1 LKSSLLYA
9 NFFTLKKLL
18 KDTAMK
24 LEEHVKRTEE
34 LFSVPGKDIHQWL
47 DGFFDTNSFERLLAG
62 QSPANYDPYSHR
74 KFRHC
79 VEGLEE
85 AYEKFEGK
93 YSREEI
99 KNVFETHVKD
109 DYMGYL
115 PKREDFE
122 NGTFTEKYH
131 DAAET
136 EDKKILSFEEL
147 SDYFQ
152 GKSYNYQKEKSEK
165 FFDSFGSRIVLP
177 TILAMILFISYI
189 FFYVVPLFEDNM
201 LNQKKLIVKE
211 LTAIAASV
219 ITHYQA
225 LEEKGLLT
233 PEEAKQRT
241 IDEIK
246 TMRYDSQNK
255 NYFFIID
262 MTPKMILH
270 PYRPEL
276 TGKDLSNYTDEENKS
291 GKKLFVESVRIV
303 KSNGEGY
310 LRYHWQWK
318 DDPEKTAEKLSY
330 VKGIPE
336 RGWIV
341 GTGIYINDIAEEKEA
356 LQLHIFQIVGITVD
370 GLFMLLAYFLLQSR
384 RIENDR
390 KKAEAGLK
398 EVKNRYRALVESS
411 NEGYLLTMDG
421 RIVYSNFKLQQ
432 ILGFTNTEL
441 HQADIW
447 NIIFPDV
454 ENNSRLNEHLG
465 NVFKNDSDHG
475 EFEAVAADSVG
486 NHIDVIVTTSR
497 IFLSEKHGHVI
508 SLRPIVRK
516 SVIGVGTTTNIPT
529 DYKPIHSS
537 LIKEIKESNR
547 IGHVVQNMNKLPAII
562 REMIDT
568 GAKPKAL
575 CMVIGTTYDEVIV
588 RCIELSIDE
597 IGPPPVAFAFLSLG
611 SNARH
616 EMTMFS
622 DQDNAIIFKDTTQ
635 TAPDKLRAYFLKL
648 GDKVCSKLNA
658 SGYHFCP
665 AGIMALH
672 PKWCLSE
679 KEWHKKLENI
689 MNAPTPDGFLE
700 FNVFFDLKRTYGNID
715 IANSIHSQIQLLMQ
729 QYPRFINH
737 YAKNALIYKPP
748 LNVLG
753 GLKTER
759 QDGARTLNLKGAL
772 RPIEIFS
779 RIYALKHG
787 IDDANTIKRLKKI
800 REKEEI
806 DEGFHKE
813 AIYMFNYIWQLR
825 FFNQIFTHAGLR
837 KVNDDLEIKEL
848 NDLEVE
854 HLKQVVYRLS
864 MLRRK
869 ISLDFI
875 ESVAVEIKP

>member
-1 LKSSLLYA
+1 
-9 NFFTLKKLL
+9 
-18 KDTAMK
+18 MK
-24 LEEHVKRTEE
+24 LEDHVKRTEE
-34 LFSVPGKDIHQWL
+34 LFGIPGQDIHQWL
-47 DGFFDTNSFERLLAG
+47 DGFFDTSSFERLLAG
-62 QSPANYDPYSHR
+62 QSPANYNPYAHR

-109 DYMGYL
+109 DYRGYL

-136 EDKKILSFEEL
+136 EDKKILSFQEL
-147 SDYFQ
+147 TDYFQ
-152 GKSYNYQKEKSEK
+152 GKSYDYQKEKSEK
-165 FFDSFGSRIVLP
+165 FFDSFGTRIVLP
-177 TILAMILFISYI
+177 TILAIILFISYI

-201 LNQKKLIVKE
+201 LSQKKLMVKE
-211 LTAIAASV
+211 LTATAASV
-219 ITHYQA
+219 ITHYQE
-225 LEEKGLLT
+225 LEEKGELT

-241 IDEIK
+241 IDAIK

-276 TGKDLSNYTDEENKS
+276 TGKDLSDYTDEENKS

-303 KSNGEGY
+303 KSDGEGY

-318 DDPEKTAEKLSY
+318 DDPNKSAEKLSY
-330 VKGIPE
+330 VKGIPQ

-341 GTGIYINDIAEEKEA
+341 GTGIYINDISEEKES
-356 LQLHIFQIVGITVD
+356 LQLHIFQIVGVTVD
-370 GLFMLLAYFLLQSR
+370 GLFMLLAYFLLQSK

-390 KKAEAGLK
+390 KRAEAGLK
-398 EVKNRYRALVESS
+398 EVKDRYRALVETS
-411 NEGYLLTMDG
+411 NEGYLLTIDG

-432 ILGFTNTEL
+432 MLGYTAPEL
-441 HQADIW
+441 HQTDIW
-447 NIIFPDV
+447 NIIFPDMK
-454 ENNSRLNEHLG
+454 NNSKLREHLIN
-465 NVFKNDSDHG
+465 NVFKNGSDSG

-486 NHIDVIVTTSR
+486 NHLDVIITTSR

-516 SVIGVGTTTNIPT
+516 SDIGIGTATNLPI
-529 DYKPIHSS
+529 DYKPIHES
-537 LIKEIKESNR
+537 LIKKIRESNR

-562 REMIDT
+562 REMIDS
-568 GAKPKAL
+568 GARARAL
-575 CMVIGTTYDEVIV
+575 RTVIGTTYDEVIV

-597 IGPPPVAFAFLSLG
+597 IGQPPVAFAFLSLG

-622 DQDNAIIFKDTTQ
+622 DQDNAIIFADTTQ
-635 TAPDKLRAYFLKL
+635 TPPDKIRAYFLKL
-648 GDKVCSKLNA
+648 GDRVCSKLNA

-679 KEWHKKLENI
+679 KEWHKKLKTI
-689 MNAPTPDGFLE
+689 MSAPTTDGFRD
-700 FNVFFDLKRTYGNID
+700 FNVFFDLKCTYGNKD
-715 IANSIHSQIQLLMQ
+715 LATSIHSQIQLLMK
-729 QYPRFINH
+729 QYPLFISY
-737 YAKNALIYKPP
+737 YAKNALIDKSP
-748 LNVLG
+748 LNVFG
-753 GLKTER
+753 GLKAER
-759 QDGARTLNLKGAL
+759 QDGAKTLNLKEAL

-787 IDDANTIKRLKKI
+787 INTANTIKRLNDI
-800 REKEEI
+800 RGKEEI
-806 DEGFHKE
+806 SEELYKE
-813 AIYMFNYIWQLR
+813 TVYIFNYIWRLR
-825 FFNQIFTHAGLR
+825 FFNQIFKHTGLH
-837 KVNDDLEIKEL
+837 KVDDDLDIEELNNLEAGHLKEL
-848 NDLEVE
+848 IARI
-854 HLKQVVYRLS
+854 Y

-875 ESVAVEIKP
+875 ESLPAQKV

>member
-1 LKSSLLYA
+1 
-9 NFFTLKKLL
+9 
-18 KDTAMK
+18 MK
-24 LEEHVKRTEE
+24 LEDHVKRTEE
-34 LFSVPGKDIHQWL
+34 LFGIPGKDIHQWL
-47 DGFFDTNSFERLLAG
+47 DGFFDTTSFERLLAG
-62 QSPANYDPYSHR
+62 QGPANYDPYSHR

-79 VEGLEE
+79 IEGLEE

-109 DYMGYL
+109 DYRGYL

-131 DAAET
+131 DAAEA

-152 GKSYNYQKEKSEK
+152 GKSYKYQKEKSEK

-177 TILAMILFISYI
+177 TILAIILFISYI

-201 LNQKKLIVKE
+201 LNQKKLMVKE
-211 LTAIAASV
+211 LTATAASV
-219 ITHYQA
+219 ITHYQE
-225 LEEKGLLT
+225 LEEKGVLT
-233 PEEAKQRT
+233 PQEAKQRT

-246 TMRYDSQNK
+246 TMRYGSENK
-255 NYFFIID
+255 NYFFVID
-262 MTPKMILH
+262 MTPRMILH

-303 KSNGEGY
+303 ESNGEGY
-310 LRYHWQWK
+310 LRYHWQLK
-318 DDPEKTAEKLSY
+318 DNPGKTGEKLSY
-330 VKGIPE
+330 VKGIPH
-336 RGWIV
+336 RDWIV
-341 GTGIYINDIAEEKEA
+341 GTGIYIHDIAEEKEA

-370 GLFMLLAYFLLQSR
+370 GLFMLLAYFLLQSK

-390 KKAEAGLK
+390 KRAEAGLK
-398 EVKNRYRALVESS
+398 EVKDRYRALVESS
-411 NEGYLLTMDG
+411 NEGYLLAMDG
-421 RIVYSNFKLQQ
+421 RVVYSNFKLQQ

-441 HQADIW
+441 HKPDIW
-447 NIIFPDV
+447 EIIFPDV
-454 ENNSRLNEHLG
+454 ENNSGLKKHLSS
-465 NVFKNDSDHG
+465 VFKNDADSG

-486 NHIDVIVTTSR
+486 NCIDVIVTTSR

-516 SVIGVGTTTNIPT
+516 NYIGVESTTSIPT

-547 IGHVVQNMNKLPAII
+547 IGHVVQNMNKLPGII

-597 IGPPPVAFAFLSLG
+597 IGQPPVAFAFLSLG

-622 DQDNAIIFKDTTQ
+622 DQDNAIIFEDNTQ
-635 TAPDKLRAYFLKL
+635 TASDIIRAYFLKL
-648 GDKVCSKLNA
+648 GDKICTKLNA
-658 SGYHFCP
+658 SGYHFCS

-672 PKWCLSE
+672 PKWCLSQ
-679 KEWHKKLENI
+679 KEWHKKLNNI
-689 MNAPTPDGFLE
+689 INDPTPDGFLE
-700 FNVFFDLKRTYGNID
+700 FNVFFDLKCTYGNID
-715 IANSIHSQIQLLMQ
+715 LANSIHSQIQSLIKQNPL
-729 QYPRFINH
+729 FISY
-737 YAKNALIYKPP
+737 YAKNALTQKMPV
-748 LNVLG
+748 NVFG
-753 GLKTER
+753 QLKTAR
-759 QDGARTLNLKGAL
+759 QDGARTLNLKEAL

-779 RIYALKHG
+779 RIYALKHA
-787 IDDANTIKRLKKI
+787 IVTPNTINRLNEI
-800 REKEEI
+800 RDKGEI
-806 DEGFHKE
+806 SESFHKE
-813 AIYMFNYIWQLR
+813 TVYIFNHIWRLR
-825 FFNQIFTHAGLR
+825 FFNQIFKHTGLH
-837 KVNDDLEIKEL
+837 KVDDELDIEGL
-848 NDLEVE
+848 NDIEAE
-854 HLKQVVYRLS
+854 HLKEVVSRISTLK
-864 MLRRK
+864 RK

-875 ESVAVEIKP
+875 ESVPSEKI

>member
-1 LKSSLLYA
+1 
-9 NFFTLKKLL
+9 
-18 KDTAMK
+18 MK
-24 LEEHVKRTEE
+24 LEDHVKRTEE
-34 LFSVPGKDIHQWL
+34 LFGVPGKDIHQWL
-47 DGFFDTNSFERLLAG
+47 DGFFDTSSFERLLAG
-62 QSPANYDPYSHR
+62 QGPAGYDPYSHR

-79 VEGLEE
+79 IEGLEE

-99 KNVFETHVKD
+99 RNVFETHVKD
-109 DYMGYL
+109 DYRGYL

-122 NGTFTEKYH
+122 NGTFTEQYH
-131 DAAET
+131 DSAET
-136 EDKKILSFEEL
+136 EDKKILSFQEL
-147 SDYFQ
+147 TDYFQ
-152 GKSYNYQKEKSEK
+152 GKSYTYQKEKSEK

-177 TILAMILFISYI
+177 TILAIILFISYI
-189 FFYVVPLFEDNM
+189 FFYVVPLFENNM
-201 LNQKKLIVKE
+201 LNQKKLMVKE
-211 LTAIAASV
+211 LTATAASV
-219 ITHYQA
+219 ITHFQE
-225 LEEKGLLT
+225 LEEKGELT

-241 IDEIK
+241 IDAIK
-246 TMRYDSQNK
+246 TMRYDSSNK

-262 MTPKMILH
+262 MTPRMILH

-276 TGKDLSNYTDEENKS
+276 TGRDLSDYTDEENKS
-291 GKKLFVESVRIV
+291 GKKLFVEFVHIV
-303 KSNGEGY
+303 KSNSEGY

-318 DDPEKTAEKLSY
+318 DDPNKTAEKLSY
-330 VKGIPE
+330 VKGIPK

-341 GTGIYINDIAEEKEA
+341 GTGVYIHDIAEEKEA
-356 LQLHIFQIVGITVD
+356 LQLHIFQIVGVTVD

-398 EVKNRYRALVESS
+398 EVKDRYRALVESS

-432 ILGFTNTEL
+432 VLGFSDTEL
-441 HQADIW
+441 HKTDIW
-447 NIIFPDV
+447 DIIFPDV
-454 ENNSRLNEHLG
+454 ESNSRLREHLI
-465 NVFKNDSDHG
+465 NVFKNDAGAG

-516 SVIGVGTTTNIPT
+516 SNIGAEAVTSIPT
-529 DYKPIHSS
+529 DYKPIHAS

-547 IGHVVQNMNKLPAII
+547 IGHVVQNMNKLPSII
-562 REMIDT
+562 RNMIDA
-568 GAKPKAL
+568 GARSKSL

-597 IGPPPVAFAFLSLG
+597 IGQPPVAFAFLSLG

-622 DQDNAIIFKDTTQ
+622 DQDNAIIFEDTAQ
-635 TAPDKLRAYFLKL
+635 TASDTIRAYFLKL

-672 PKWCLSE
+672 PKWSLSK
-679 KEWHKKLENI
+679 KEWQKKLKNI
-689 MNAPTPDGFLE
+689 MTTSTADGFLE
-700 FNVFFDLKRTYGNID
+700 FNVFFDLKCTYGD
-715 IANSIHSQIQLLMQ
+715 VDLASSIHSQIQRLRQ
-729 QYPRFINH
+729 QHPLFISY
-737 YAKNALIYKPP
+737 YAKNALTQKTPV
-748 LNVLG
+748 NVFG
-753 GLKTER
+753 RLKTEW
-759 QDGARTLNLKGAL
+759 QDGAKTLNLKEAL

-787 IDDANTIKRLKKI
+787 IHAANTIKRLTEI
-800 REKEEI
+800 RAKEEI
-806 DEGFHKE
+806 SEAFYKE
-813 AIYMFNYIWQLR
+813 TVYIFNYLWRLR
-825 FFNQIFTHAGLR
+825 FFNQIFKHSGLD
-837 KVNDDLEIKEL
+837 KVNDDLDLEEL
-848 NDLEVE
+848 NNLEAE
-854 HLKQVVYRLS
+854 HLKEVVSRIS
-864 MLRRK
+864 MLKRK

-875 ESVAVEIKP
+875 ESVPTEKI

>member
-1 LKSSLLYA
+1 
-9 NFFTLKKLL
+9 
-18 KDTAMK
+18 MK

-34 LFSVPGKDIHQWL
+34 LFGIPGHDIHQWL
-47 DGFFDTNSFERLLAG
+47 DGFFDTSSFERLLAG

-109 DYMGYL
+109 DYRGYL
-115 PKREDFE
+115 PKRDDFE
-122 NGTFTEKYH
+122 NGTFTEQYH

-147 SDYFQ
+147 TDYFQ
-152 GKSYNYQKEKSEK
+152 GESYNYQKEKSEK

-177 TILAMILFISYI
+177 TIFAVILFISYI
-189 FFYVVPLFEDNM
+189 FYYVVPFFEDNM
-201 LNQKKLIVKE
+201 LNQKKLMVKE
-211 LTAIAASV
+211 LTATAASV
-219 ITHYQA
+219 IAHYQV
-225 LEEKGLLT
+225 LEEKGVLT

-246 TMRYDSQNK
+246 TMRYGSQNK
-255 NYFFIID
+255 NYFFVID

-276 TGKDLSNYTDEENKS
+276 TGQDLSNYTDEENKS
-291 GKKLFVESVRIV
+291 GKKLFVESVHIV
-303 KSNGEGY
+303 KSHGEGY

-318 DDPEKTAEKLSY
+318 DNPNKTAEKLSY

-341 GTGIYINDIAEEKEA
+341 GTGIYINDIAEEKES

-370 GLFMLLAYFLLQSR
+370 GLFMLLAYFILQSR

-390 KKAEAGLK
+390 KSAEAGLK
-398 EVKNRYRALVESS
+398 EVKDRYRALVESS
-411 NEGYLLTMDG
+411 NEGYLLTVDG
-421 RIVYSNFKLQQ
+421 RIIYSNFKLQQ
-432 ILGFTNTEL
+432 MLGFADTEL
-441 HQADIW
+441 HQTDIW
-447 NIIFPDV
+447 NIIFPDM
-454 ENNSRLNEHLG
+454 ENNSRVREHLS
-465 NVFKNDSDHG
+465 NVFKNDSDSG

-486 NHIDVIVTTSR
+486 NYIDVIVTTSR

-516 SVIGVGTTTNIPT
+516 SYIGVGASTNIPT
-529 DYKPIHSS
+529 DYKPIHDC
-537 LIKEIKESNR
+537 LIKKIRESNR

-562 REMIDT
+562 QEMIDT
-568 GAKPKAL
+568 GTRPKAL
-575 CMVIGTTYDEVIV
+575 RMVIGTTYDEVIV

-597 IGPPPVAFAFLSLG
+597 IGQPPVAFAFLSLG

-622 DQDNAIIFKDTTQ
+622 DQDNAIIFENTTQ
-635 TAPDKLRAYFLKL
+635 TAVDKIRAYFLKL

-689 MNAPTPDGFLE
+689 MNTSTPDGFLE
-700 FNVFFDLKRTYGNID
+700 FNVFFDLKCTYGNID
-715 IANSIHSQIQLLMQ
+715 LANSIHSQIQLLMQ
-729 QYPRFINH
+729 QYPLFISY
-737 YAKNALIYKPP
+737 YAKNALIHKPP
-748 LNVLG
+748 LNVFG
-753 GLKTER
+753 RLKTER
-759 QDGARTLNLKGAL
+759 QDGARTLNLKEAL
-772 RPIEIFS
+772 RPIEFFS
-779 RIYALKHG
+779 RIYALKHR
-787 IDDANTIKRLKKI
+787 INTANTIKRLNDI

-806 DEGFHKE
+806 SEEFYKE
-813 AIYMFNYIWQLR
+813 TIYIFNYIWRLR
-825 FFNQIFTHAGLR
+825 FFNQIFKHTGLH
-837 KVNDDLEIKEL
+837 KVNDDLDIEEL

-854 HLKQVVYRLS
+854 HLKQVISRIS
-864 MLRRK
+864 MFRRK

-875 ESVAVEIKP
+875 ESVPTEKI

>member
-1 LKSSLLYA
+1 
-9 NFFTLKKLL
+9 
-18 KDTAMK
+18 MK
-24 LEEHVKRTEE
+24 LEDHIKHTEE
-34 LFSVPGKDIHQWL
+34 LFGIPGKDIHQWL
-47 DGFFDTNSFERLLAG
+47 DGFFDTTSFERLLAG
-62 QSPANYDPYSHR
+62 QGPANYDPYSHR

-79 VEGLEE
+79 IEGLEE

-109 DYMGYL
+109 DYRGYL
-115 PKREDFE
+115 PKRDDFE

-131 DAAET
+131 DAAES

-152 GKSYNYQKEKSEK
+152 GKSYRYQKEKSEK

-177 TILAMILFISYI
+177 TILAIVLFISYI

-201 LNQKKLIVKE
+201 LNQKKLMVKE
-211 LTAIAASV
+211 LTATAASV
-219 ITHYQA
+219 ITHYQE
-225 LEEKGLLT
+225 LEEKGILT
-233 PEEAKQRT
+233 SQEAKQRT

-246 TMRYDSQNK
+246 TMRYGSQDK

-276 TGKDLSNYTDEENKS
+276 TGQDLSNYTDEENKS
-291 GKKLFVESVRIV
+291 GKKLFVEFVRIV
-303 KSNGEGY
+303 KSNGDGY

-318 DDPEKTAEKLSY
+318 DNPDKTAEKLSY
-330 VKGIPE
+330 VKGIPQ
-336 RGWIV
+336 RDWIV
-341 GTGIYINDIAEEKEA
+341 GTGIYIHDIAEEKEA

-370 GLFMLLAYFLLQSR
+370 GLFMLLAYFLLQSK

-390 KKAEAGLK
+390 KRAEAGLK
-398 EVKNRYRALVESS
+398 EVKDRYRALVESS

-441 HQADIW
+441 HQTDIW
-447 NIIFPDV
+447 DIIFPDV
-454 ENNSRLNEHLG
+454 ENNRRLRKHLSS
-465 NVFKNDSDHG
+465 VFKNDTDSG

-486 NHIDVIVTTSR
+486 NYIDVIVTTSR

-516 SVIGVGTTTNIPT
+516 SYIGVESTTSVPT
-529 DYKPIHSS
+529 DYKPIHAS

-547 IGHVVQNMNKLPAII
+547 IGHVVQNMNKLPGII
-562 REMIDT
+562 REMVET
-568 GAKPKAL
+568 GARPKAL

-622 DQDNAIIFKDTTQ
+622 DQDNAIIFEDTTQ
-635 TAPDKLRAYFLKL
+635 TASDIIRAYFLKL
-648 GDKVCSKLNA
+648 GDKVCTKLNA

-672 PKWCLSE
+672 PKWCLSQ
-679 KEWHKKLENI
+679 KEWHKKLTNI
-689 MNAPTPDGFLE
+689 ITDPTPDGFLE
-700 FNVFFDLKRTYGNID
+700 FNVFFDLKCTYGNID
-715 IANSIHSQIQLLMQ
+715 LANSIHSQIQVLMKQ
-729 QYPRFINH
+729 NPLFISY
-737 YAKNALIYKPP
+737 YAKNTLIQKMPV
-748 LNVLG
+748 NVFG
-753 GLKTER
+753 QLKTER
-759 QDGARTLNLKGAL
+759 QDGEKTLNLKEAL

-779 RIYALKHG
+779 RIYALKHA
-787 IDDANTIKRLKKI
+787 IVTPNTINRLNDI
-800 REKEEI
+800 RDKAEI
-806 DEGFHKE
+806 SEAFHKE
-813 AIYMFNYIWQLR
+813 TVYIFNHIWRLR
-825 FFNQIFTHAGLR
+825 FFNQIFKHTDLH
-837 KVNDDLEIKEL
+837 KVDDEL
-848 NDLEVE
+848 NIEELNNIEAE
-854 HLKQVVYRLS
+854 HLKEVVSRISKLK
-864 MLRRK
+864 RK
-869 ISLDFI
+869 ISRDFI
-875 ESVAVEIKP
+875 ESVPTEKI

>member
-1 LKSSLLYA
+1 
-9 NFFTLKKLL
+9 
-18 KDTAMK
+18 MK

-34 LFSVPGKDIHQWL
+34 LFGVPGKDIHQWL
-47 DGFFDTNSFERLLAG
+47 DGFFDTSSFERLLAG
-62 QSPANYDPYSHR
+62 QGPAGYDPYSHR

-109 DYMGYL
+109 DYRGYL

-122 NGTFTEKYH
+122 NGTFTEQYH
-131 DAAET
+131 DSAET
-136 EDKKILSFEEL
+136 EDKKILSFQEL
-147 SDYFQ
+147 TDYFQ
-152 GKSYNYQKEKSEK
+152 GKSYTYQKEKSEK

-177 TILAMILFISYI
+177 TILAIILFISYI
-189 FFYVVPLFEDNM
+189 FFYVVPLFENNM
-201 LNQKKLIVKE
+201 LNQKKLMVKE
-211 LTAIAASV
+211 LTATAASV
-219 ITHYQA
+219 ITHFQQ
-225 LEEKGLLT
+225 LEEKGELT

-241 IDEIK
+241 IDAIK
-246 TMRYDSQNK
+246 TMRYDNQNK

-276 TGKDLSNYTDEENKS
+276 TGRDLSDYTDEENKS
-291 GKKLFVESVRIV
+291 GKKLFVEFVRIV

-318 DDPEKTAEKLSY
+318 DDPSKTAEKLSY

-341 GTGIYINDIAEEKEA
+341 GTGVYIHDIAEEKEA
-356 LQLHIFQIVGITVD
+356 LQLHIFQIVGVTVD

-398 EVKNRYRALVESS
+398 EVKDRYRALVESS
-411 NEGYLLTMDG
+411 NEGYLLSMDG

-432 ILGFTNTEL
+432 ILGFSDTEL
-441 HQADIW
+441 HQTDIW
-447 NIIFPDV
+447 DIIFPDV
-454 ENNSRLNEHLG
+454 ESNSRLRDHLV
-465 NVFKNDSDHG
+465 NVFENDAGAG
-475 EFEAVAADSVG
+475 EFEAIAADSVG

-516 SVIGVGTTTNIPT
+516 SHIGIETATNIPA
-529 DYKPIHSS
+529 DYKPIHSA

-547 IGHVVQNMNKLPAII
+547 IGHVVQNMNKLPGII
-562 REMIDT
+562 RNMIDA
-568 GAKPKAL
+568 GARSKAL

-597 IGPPPVAFAFLSLG
+597 IGQPPVAFAFLSLG

-622 DQDNAIIFKDTTQ
+622 DQDNAIIFEDIEQ
-635 TAPDKLRAYFLKL
+635 TASDKIRAYFLKL

-672 PKWCLSE
+672 PKWCLS
-679 KEWHKKLENI
+679 KTEWQKKLKNI
-689 MNAPTPDGFLE
+689 MTAPTTDGFLE
-700 FNVFFDLKRTYGNID
+700 FNVFFDLKCTYGD
-715 IANSIHSQIQLLMQ
+715 VDLASSIHSQIQLLLQ
-729 QYPRFINH
+729 QHPLFISY
-737 YAKNALIYKPP
+737 YAKNALTHKTPV
-748 LNVLG
+748 NVFG

-759 QDGARTLNLKGAL
+759 QDGTKTLNLKEAL

-787 IDDANTIKRLKKI
+787 INDANTIKRLSEIKA
-800 REKEEI
+800 REEI
-806 DEGFHKE
+806 SEDFFKE
-813 AIYMFNYIWQLR
+813 TVYIFNHLWRLR
-825 FFNQIFTHAGLR
+825 FFNQIFKHTDLD
-837 KVNDDLEIKEL
+837 KVDDDIDIEEL
-848 NDLEVE
+848 NNLEGQ
-854 HLKQVVYRLS
+854 HLKEVISRIS
-864 MLRRK
+864 MLKRK

-875 ESVAVEIKP
+875 ESVPTEKI

>member
-1 LKSSLLYA
+1 LKSNLLYA
-9 NFFTLKKLL
+9 NFFALKKQL

-34 LFSVPGKDIHQWL
+34 LFGVPGKDIHQWL
-47 DGFFDTNSFERLLAG
+47 DGFFDTSSFERLLAG
-62 QSPANYDPYSHR
+62 QSPAGYDPYSHR

-79 VEGLEE
+79 IEGLEE

-109 DYMGYL
+109 DYRGYL

-122 NGTFTEKYH
+122 NGTFTEQYH
-131 DAAET
+131 DSAEA
-136 EDKKILSFEEL
+136 EDKKILSFQEL
-147 SDYFQ
+147 TDYFQ
-152 GKSYNYQKEKSEK
+152 GKSYTYQKEKSEK

-177 TILAMILFISYI
+177 TILAIILFISYI
-189 FFYVVPLFEDNM
+189 FFYVVPLFENNM
-201 LNQKKLIVKE
+201 LNQKKLMVKE
-211 LTAIAASV
+211 LTATAASV
-219 ITHYQA
+219 ITHFQE
-225 LEEKGLLT
+225 LEEKGELT

-241 IDEIK
+241 IDAIK
-246 TMRYDSQNK
+246 TMRYGSQNK

-276 TGKDLSNYTDEENKS
+276 TGRDLSDYTDEENKS

-318 DDPEKTAEKLSY
+318 DDPSKTAEKLSY
-330 VKGIPE
+330 VKGIPQ

-341 GTGIYINDIAEEKEA
+341 GTGVYIHDIAEEKEA
-356 LQLHIFQIVGITVD
+356 LQLHIFQIVGVTVD

-398 EVKNRYRALVESS
+398 EVKDRYRALVESS
-411 NEGYLLTMDG
+411 NEGYLLSMDG

-432 ILGFTNTEL
+432 ILGFSDTEL
-441 HQADIW
+441 HQTDIW

-454 ENNSRLNEHLG
+454 ENNIRLREHLS
-465 NVFKNDSDHG
+465 NVFKNDAGAG
-475 EFEAVAADSVG
+475 EFDAVAADSVG
-486 NHIDVIVTTSR
+486 NYIDVIVTTSR

-508 SLRPIVRK
+508 SLRPIVRRNN
-516 SVIGVGTTTNIPT
+516 IGVETATNIPT

-537 LIKEIKESNR
+537 LIKEIRESNR
-547 IGHVVQNMNKLPAII
+547 IGHVVQNMNKLPGII
-562 REMIDT
+562 RDMIDA
-568 GAKPKAL
+568 GARSKAL

-597 IGPPPVAFAFLSLG
+597 IGQPPVAFAFLSLG

-622 DQDNAIIFKDTTQ
+622 DQDNAIIFEDTTH
-635 TAPDKLRAYFLKL
+635 TASDKIRAYFLKL

-672 PKWCLSE
+672 PKWSLSK
-679 KEWHKKLENI
+679 KEWHKKLKHI
-689 MNAPTPDGFLE
+689 MNEPTADGFLE
-700 FNVFFDLKRTYGNID
+700 FNVFFDLKCTYGNID
-715 IANSIHSQIQLLMQ
+715 LANSIHSQIQVLMQ
-729 QYPRFINH
+729 QNPLFISY
-737 YAKNALIYKPP
+737 YAKNALTHKTPV
-748 LNVLG
+748 NVFG
-753 GLKTER
+753 RLKTER
-759 QDGARTLNLKGAL
+759 QDGTKTLNLKEAL

-787 IDDANTIKRLKKI
+787 INAANTIKRLNEI
-800 REKEEI
+800 RAKEEI
-806 DEGFHKE
+806 SKE
-813 AIYMFNYIWQLR
+813 FYKETVYIFNYLWRLR
-825 FFNQIFTHAGLR
+825 FFNQIFKHTGLD
-837 KVNDDLEIKEL
+837 KVDDDLDIEEL
-848 NDLEVE
+848 NNLEAE
-854 HLKQVVYRLS
+854 HLKEVISRIS
-864 MLRRK
+864 MLKRK

-875 ESVAVEIKP
+875 ESVPTEKI

>member
-1 LKSSLLYA
+1 
-9 NFFTLKKLL
+9 
-18 KDTAMK
+18 MK

-34 LFSVPGKDIHQWL
+34 LFGITGKDIHQWL

-62 QSPANYDPYSHR
+62 QSPADYDPYSHR

-109 DYMGYL
+109 DYRGYL

-147 SDYFQ
+147 TDYFQ

-177 TILAMILFISYI
+177 TVLAIILFISYI

-201 LNQKKLIVKE
+201 LNQKKLMVKE
-211 LTAIAASV
+211 LTATAASV
-219 ITHYQA
+219 ITHYQV
-225 LEEKGLLT
+225 LEEKGELT
-233 PEEAKQRT
+233 PEEARQRT

-246 TMRYDSQNK
+246 TMRYGSRNK

-276 TGKDLSNYTDEENKS
+276 TGKDLSNYTDKKNKS
-291 GKKLFVESVRIV
+291 GKKLFVESVCIV
-303 KSNGEGY
+303 KANGEGY

-318 DDPEKTAEKLSY
+318 DNPNKTAEKLSY
-330 VKGIPE
+330 VKGIPQ

-341 GTGIYINDIAEEKEA
+341 GTGIYINDIAEEKES
-356 LQLHIFQIVGITVD
+356 LQLHIFQIVGVTVD

-390 KKAEAGLK
+390 KRAEEGLK
-398 EVKNRYRALVESS
+398 EVKDRYRALVESS
-411 NEGYLLTMDG
+411 NEGYLLTVDG

-432 ILGFTNTEL
+432 MLGYTATEL
-441 HQADIW
+441 HQSDIW

-454 ENNSRLNEHLG
+454 ESNSRLREDLI
-465 NVFKNDSDHG
+465 NVFKNSSDSG

-486 NHIDVIVTTSR
+486 NYIDVIITTSR

-516 SVIGVGTTTNIPT
+516 SYIGVGTATNIPT
-529 DYKPIHSS
+529 DYKPIHDS
-537 LIKEIKESNR
+537 LIKKIRESNR
-547 IGHVVQNMNKLPAII
+547 IGHVVQNMNKLPTII

-575 CMVIGTTYDEVIV
+575 CQVIGTTYDEVIV

-597 IGPPPVAFAFLSLG
+597 IGQPPVAFAFLSLG

-622 DQDNAIIFKDTTQ
+622 DQDNAIIFEDTTQ
-635 TAPDKLRAYFLKL
+635 TAPDKIRAYFLKL

-665 AGIMALH
+665 GGIMALH

-679 KEWHKKLENI
+679 KEWHKKLKNI

-700 FNVFFDLKRTYGNID
+700 FNVFFDLKCTYGNID
-715 IANSIHSQIQLLMQ
+715 LANSIHSQIQLLMQ
-729 QYPRFINH
+729 QYPLFINY
-737 YAKNALIYKPP
+737 YAKNASIYKPP
-748 LNVLG
+748 LKVVG

-759 QDGARTLNLKGAL
+759 QDGARILNLKDAL

-787 IDDANTIKRLKKI
+787 INNANTIKRLKDI
-800 REKEEI
+800 RKKEEI
-806 DEGFHKE
+806 SEEFYKE
-813 AIYMFNYIWQLR
+813 TVYIFNNIWRLR
-825 FFNQIFTHAGLR
+825 FFNQIFKHTGLR
-837 KVNDDLEIKEL
+837 KVNDDLDIKEL
-848 NDLEVE
+848 NVLEVK
-854 HLKQVVYRLS
+854 HLKQIISRLS
-864 MLRRK
+864 MLRKK
-869 ISLDFI
+869 IRLDFL
-875 ESVAVEIKP
+875 ESVSTEIQGP

>member
-1 LKSSLLYA
+1 
-9 NFFTLKKLL
+9 
-18 KDTAMK
+18 MK
-24 LEEHVKRTEE
+24 LEEHVKHTEE

-47 DGFFDTNSFERLLAG
+47 DGFFDSNSFERLLAG

-79 VEGLEE
+79 IEGLEE

-109 DYMGYL
+109 DYRGYL

-122 NGTFTEKYH
+122 NGTFTEQYH
-131 DAAET
+131 DSAET

-147 SDYFQ
+147 TDYFK
-152 GKSYNYQKEKSEK
+152 GKSYNYQKEKSER
-165 FFDSFGSRIVLP
+165 FFDSFGSRIILP
-177 TILAMILFISYI
+177 TILAIILFISYI
-189 FFYVVPLFEDNM
+189 FFYVVPLFENNM
-201 LNQKKLIVKE
+201 LNQKKMMVKE

-219 ITHYQA
+219 ISHYQA
-225 LEEKGLLT
+225 LEEKGQLS
-233 PEEAKQRT
+233 PEEARRRT

-276 TGKDLSNYTDEENKS
+276 TGKDLSDYTDEENKS
-291 GKKLFVESVRIV
+291 GKKLFVEFVRIV
-303 KSNGEGY
+303 KSDGEGY

-318 DDPEKTAEKLSY
+318 DNPEKTAEKLSY
-330 VKGIPE
+330 VKGIPQ

-341 GTGIYINDIAEEKEA
+341 GTGIYINDIAEEKEG

-390 KKAEAGLK
+390 KSAEAGLK
-398 EVKNRYRALVESS
+398 EVKDRYRALVESS
-411 NEGYLLTMDG
+411 NEGYLLAMDA

-454 ENNSRLNEHLG
+454 ENNSRLKKHLS
-465 NVFKNDSDHG
+465 NVFKNEADSG
-475 EFEAVAADSVG
+475 EFEAIAADSVG

-508 SLRPIVRK
+508 SLRPIVRQ
-516 SVIGVGTTTNIPT
+516 SYIGIGGSATSLPI
-529 DYKPIHSS
+529 DYKPMHSS
-537 LIKEIKESNR
+537 LIKEIRESNR
-547 IGHVVQNMNKLPAII
+547 IAHVVQNMNKLPTII

-568 GAKPKAL
+568 GARPEAL

-597 IGPPPVAFAFLSLG
+597 TGPPPVAFAFLSLG

-622 DQDNAIIFKDTTQ
+622 DQDNAIIFKDTSQ
-635 TAPDKLRAYFLKL
+635 TAPDKIRAYFLKL

-679 KEWHKKLENI
+679 KEWHKKLKHI

-700 FNVFFDLKRTYGNID
+700 FNVFFDLKCTYGNTD
-715 IANSIHSQIQLLMQ
+715 LANSIHSQIQLLMQ
-729 QYPRFINH
+729 QDPQFINH

-759 QDGARTLNLKGAL
+759 QDGAKTLNLKGAL

-787 IDDANTIKRLKKI
+787 IDDANTIKRLKNI
-800 REKEEI
+800 REKDEI
-806 DEGFHKE
+806 DEEFYKE
-813 AIYMFNYIWQLR
+813 AIYMFNHIWQLR
-825 FFNQIFTHAGLR
+825 FFNQIFAHTGLR
-837 KVNDDLEIKEL
+837 KVNDDLEIEGL
-848 NDLEVE
+848 NALEVE
-854 HLKQVVYRLS
+854 HLKQVVSKLS

-869 ISLDFI
+869 ISFDFI
-875 ESVAVEIKP
+875 ESVAVVIKP

>member
-1 LKSSLLYA
+1 MKSNLLYA
-9 NFFTLKKLL
+9 NFSALKKQL

-34 LFSVPGKDIHQWL
+34 LFGVPGKDIHQWL
-47 DGFFDTNSFERLLAG
+47 DGFFDTSSFERLLAG
-62 QSPANYDPYSHR
+62 QGPAGYDPYSHR

-79 VEGLEE
+79 IEGLEE

-109 DYMGYL
+109 DYRGYL

-122 NGTFTEKYH
+122 NGTFTEQYH
-131 DAAET
+131 DSAET
-136 EDKKILSFEEL
+136 EDKKILSFQEL
-147 SDYFQ
+147 TDYFQ
-152 GKSYNYQKEKSEK
+152 GKSYTYQKEKSEK

-177 TILAMILFISYI
+177 TILAIILFISYI
-189 FFYVVPLFEDNM
+189 FFYVVPLFENNM
-201 LNQKKLIVKE
+201 LNQKKLMVKE
-211 LTAIAASV
+211 LTATAASV
-219 ITHYQA
+219 ITHFQE
-225 LEEKGLLT
+225 LEEKGELT
-233 PEEAKQRT
+233 PEDAKQRT
-241 IDEIK
+241 IDAIK

-262 MTPKMILH
+262 MTPRMILH

-276 TGKDLSNYTDEENKS
+276 TGRDLSDYTDEENKS
-291 GKKLFVESVRIV
+291 GKKLFVEFVQIV
-303 KSNGEGY
+303 KANSEGY

-318 DDPEKTAEKLSY
+318 DDPTKTAEKLSY

-341 GTGIYINDIAEEKEA
+341 GTGVYIHDIAEEKEA
-356 LQLHIFQIVGITVD
+356 LQLHIFQIVGVTVD

-398 EVKNRYRALVESS
+398 EVKDRYRALVESS
-411 NEGYLLTMDG
+411 NEGYLLAMDG
-421 RIVYSNFKLQQ
+421 RIVYSNYKLQQ
-432 ILGFTNTEL
+432 ILGFSDTEL

-447 NIIFPDV
+447 DIIFPDV
-454 ENNSRLNEHLG
+454 ESNTRLRAHLI
-465 NVFKNDSDHG
+465 NVFKNDAGAG

-497 IFLSEKHGHVI
+497 IFLSEKQGHVI

-516 SVIGVGTTTNIPT
+516 SNIGVEATTNIPT

-537 LIKEIKESNR
+537 LIKEIRESNR

-562 REMIDT
+562 REMIDA
-568 GAKPKAL
+568 GARSKAL

-597 IGPPPVAFAFLSLG
+597 IGQPPVAFAFLSLG

-622 DQDNAIIFKDTTQ
+622 DQDNAIIFEDTAQ
-635 TAPDKLRAYFLKL
+635 TTSDKIRAYFLKL

-672 PKWCLSE
+672 PKWCLSK
-679 KEWHKKLENI
+679 KEWQKKLQNI
-689 MNAPTPDGFLE
+689 MNAPTADGFLE
-700 FNVFFDLKRTYGNID
+700 FNVFFDLKCTYGNMEL
-715 IANSIHSQIQLLMQ
+715 ANSIHSQIQLLMQ
-729 QYPRFINH
+729 QYPLFISY
-737 YAKNALIYKPP
+737 YAKNALTHKTQV
-748 LNVLG
+748 NVFG
-753 GLKTER
+753 QLKIER
-759 QDGARTLNLKGAL
+759 QDGTKTLNLKEAL

-787 IDDANTIKRLKKI
+787 IHAANTIKRLNEI
-800 REKEEI
+800 RIKEEI
-806 DEGFHKE
+806 SEEFYKE
-813 AIYMFNYIWQLR
+813 TVYIFNYLWRLR
-825 FFNQIFTHAGLR
+825 FFNQIFKHSGLD
-837 KVNDDLEIKEL
+837 KVDDDLNIEDL
-848 NDLEVE
+848 NNLEAE
-854 HLKQVVYRLS
+854 HLKEVISRIS
-864 MLRRK
+864 MLKRK

-875 ESVAVEIKP
+875 ESVPTGKI

>member
-1 LKSSLLYA
+1 
-9 NFFTLKKLL
+9 
-18 KDTAMK
+18 MK
-24 LEEHVKRTEE
+24 LEDHVKRTEE
-34 LFSVPGKDIHQWL
+34 LFGIPGKDIHQWL
-47 DGFFDTNSFERLLAG
+47 DGFFDTTSFERLLAG
-62 QSPANYDPYSHR
+62 QGPANYDPYSHR

-79 VEGLEE
+79 IEGLEE

-109 DYMGYL
+109 DYRGYL
-115 PKREDFE
+115 PKRDDFE

-131 DAAET
+131 DAAEA

-152 GKSYNYQKEKSEK
+152 GKSYKYQKEKSEK

-177 TILAMILFISYI
+177 TILAIILFISYI

-201 LNQKKLIVKE
+201 LNQKKLMVKE
-211 LTAIAASV
+211 LTATAASV
-219 ITHYQA
+219 IIHYQE
-225 LEEKGLLT
+225 LEEKGVLT
-233 PEEAKQRT
+233 PQEAKQRT

-246 TMRYDSQNK
+246 TMRYGSQNK
-255 NYFFIID
+255 NYFFVID

-310 LRYHWQWK
+310 LRYHWQLK
-318 DDPEKTAEKLSY
+318 DNPDKTAEKLSY
-330 VKGIPE
+330 VKGIPH
-336 RGWIV
+336 RDWIV
-341 GTGIYINDIAEEKEA
+341 GTGIYIHDIAEEKEA

-370 GLFMLLAYFLLQSR
+370 GLFMLLAYFLLQSK

-390 KKAEAGLK
+390 KRAEAGLK
-398 EVKNRYRALVESS
+398 EVKDRYRALVESS

-421 RIVYSNFKLQQ
+421 RVVYSNFKLQQ

-441 HQADIW
+441 HQTDIW
-447 NIIFPDV
+447 DIIFPDV
-454 ENNSRLNEHLG
+454 ENNSRLRKHLSS
-465 NVFKNDSDHG
+465 VFKNDADSG

-486 NHIDVIVTTSR
+486 NYIDVIVTTSR

-516 SVIGVGTTTNIPT
+516 SYIGVERAASIPT
-529 DYKPIHSS
+529 DYKPIHYS

-547 IGHVVQNMNKLPAII
+547 IGHVVQNMNKLPGII

-568 GAKPKAL
+568 GARPKAL
-575 CMVIGTTYDEVIV
+575 CTVIGTTYDEVIV

-597 IGPPPVAFAFLSLG
+597 IGQPPVAFAFLSLG

-622 DQDNAIIFKDTTQ
+622 DQDNAIIFEDTTQ
-635 TAPDKLRAYFLKL
+635 TVSDTIRAYFLKL

-679 KEWHKKLENI
+679 KEWHKKLTHI
-689 MNAPTPDGFLE
+689 MSDSTPDGFLE
-700 FNVFFDLKRTYGNID
+700 FNVFFDLKCTYGNID
-715 IANSIHSQIQLLMQ
+715 LANSIHSQIQSLMKQ
-729 QYPRFINH
+729 HPLFISY
-737 YAKNALIYKPP
+737 YAKNALTQKTPV
-748 LNVLG
+748 NVFG
-753 GLKTER
+753 QLKIER
-759 QDGARTLNLKGAL
+759 QDGTRTLNLKEAL

-779 RIYALKHG
+779 RIYALKHA
-787 IDDANTIKRLKKI
+787 IVTPNTINRLNEI
-800 REKEEI
+800 RDKGEISEE
-806 DEGFHKE
+806 FHKE
-813 AIYMFNYIWQLR
+813 TVYIFNYIWRLR
-825 FFNQIFTHAGLR
+825 FFNQIFKHTGLH
-837 KVNDDLEIKEL
+837 KVDDELDIGEL
-848 NDLEVE
+848 NNIEAG
-854 HLKQVVYRLS
+854 HLKEVVSRISTLK
-864 MLRRK
+864 RK

-875 ESVAVEIKP
+875 ESVPTEKI

>member
-1 LKSSLLYA
+1 
-9 NFFTLKKLL
+9 
-18 KDTAMK
+18 MK
-24 LEEHVKRTEE
+24 LEDHVKRTEE
-34 LFSVPGKDIHQWL
+34 LFGVPGKDIHQWL
-47 DGFFDTNSFERLLAG
+47 DGFFDTSSFERLLAG
-62 QSPANYDPYSHR
+62 QGPAGYDPYSHR

-79 VEGLEE
+79 IEGLEE

-99 KNVFETHVKD
+99 RNVFETHVRD
-109 DYMGYL
+109 DYRGYL

-122 NGTFTEKYH
+122 NGTFTEQYH
-131 DAAET
+131 DSAET
-136 EDKKILSFEEL
+136 EDKKILSFQEL
-147 SDYFQ
+147 TDYFQ
-152 GKSYNYQKEKSEK
+152 GKSYTYQKEKSEK

-177 TILAMILFISYI
+177 TILAIILFISYI
-189 FFYVVPLFEDNM
+189 FFYVVPLFENNM
-201 LNQKKLIVKE
+201 LNQKKLMVKE
-211 LTAIAASV
+211 LTATAASV
-219 ITHYQA
+219 ITHFQE
-225 LEEKGLLT
+225 LEEKGELT

-241 IDEIK
+241 IDAIK
-246 TMRYDSQNK
+246 TMRYDNQNK

-262 MTPKMILH
+262 MTPRMILH

-276 TGKDLSNYTDEENKS
+276 TGKDLSDYTDEENKS
-291 GKKLFVESVRIV
+291 GKKLFVESVHIV

-318 DDPEKTAEKLSY
+318 DDPSKTAEKLSY
-330 VKGIPE
+330 VKGIPG

-341 GTGIYINDIAEEKEA
+341 GTGVYIHDIAEEKEA
-356 LQLHIFQIVGITVD
+356 LQLHIFQIVGVTVD

-390 KKAEAGLK
+390 KRAEAGLK
-398 EVKNRYRALVESS
+398 EVKDRYRALVESS
-411 NEGYLLTMDG
+411 NEGYLLAMDG

-432 ILGFTNTEL
+432 ILGFSDTEL
-441 HQADIW
+441 HQTDIW
-447 NIIFPDV
+447 DIIFPDV
-454 ENNSRLNEHLG
+454 ENNSRLKEHLI
-465 NVFKNDSDHG
+465 NVFKNDAGAG

-516 SVIGVGTTTNIPT
+516 SNIGVETATNIPR
-529 DYKPIHSS
+529 DYKPIHSA

-547 IGHVVQNMNKLPAII
+547 IGHVVQNMNKLPGLI
-562 REMIDT
+562 RDMIDA
-568 GAKPKAL
+568 GARSKAL

-597 IGPPPVAFAFLSLG
+597 IGRPPVAFAFLSLG

-622 DQDNAIIFKDTTQ
+622 DQDNAIIFEDTAQ
-635 TAPDKLRAYFLKL
+635 TASDKIRAYFLKL

-672 PKWCLSE
+672 PKWCLSK
-679 KEWHKKLENI
+679 KEWQNKLKNI
-689 MNAPTPDGFLE
+689 MSAPTADGFLE
-700 FNVFFDLKRTYGNID
+700 FNVFFDLKCTYGD
-715 IANSIHSQIQLLMQ
+715 VDLAGAIHSQIQLLMQ
-729 QYPRFINH
+729 QHPLFVSY
-737 YAKNALIYKPP
+737 YAKNALTHKTPV
-748 LNVLG
+748 NVFG
-753 GLKTER
+753 QLKIER
-759 QDGARTLNLKGAL
+759 QDGAKTLNLKEAL

-787 IDDANTIKRLKKI
+787 ITAANTIERLNEI
-800 REKEEI
+800 RAKEEI
-806 DEGFHKE
+806 SEAFYKE
-813 AIYMFNYIWQLR
+813 TVYIFNYLWRLR
-825 FFNQIFTHAGLR
+825 FFNQIFKHSGLD
-837 KVNDDLEIKEL
+837 KVNDDLDIDEL
-848 NDLEVE
+848 NNLEAE
-854 HLKQVVYRLS
+854 HLKEVISRISTLK
-864 MLRRK
+864 RK

-875 ESVAVEIKP
+875 ESVPTEKI

>member
-1 LKSSLLYA
+1 
-9 NFFTLKKLL
+9 
-18 KDTAMK
+18 MK
-24 LEEHVKRTEE
+24 LEDHVKRTEE
-34 LFSVPGKDIHQWL
+34 LFGIPGKDIHQWL
-47 DGFFDTNSFERLLAG
+47 DGFFDTSSFERLLAG
-62 QSPANYDPYSHR
+62 QGPANYDPYSHR

-85 AYEKFEGK
+85 AFEKFEDK

-109 DYMGYL
+109 DYRGYL

-131 DAAET
+131 DSAET

-147 SDYFQ
+147 TDYFQ
-152 GKSYNYQKEKSEK
+152 GRSYTYQKEKSEK

-177 TILAMILFISYI
+177 TILAIVLFISYI

-201 LNQKKLIVKE
+201 LNQKKLMVKE
-211 LTAIAASV
+211 LTATAASV
-219 ITHYQA
+219 ITHYQD
-225 LEEKGLLT
+225 LEEKGELT
-233 PEEAKQRT
+233 PEEAKLRT
-241 IDEIK
+241 IDAIK
-246 TMRYDSQNK
+246 TMRYDNQNK

-276 TGKDLSNYTDEENKS
+276 TGKDLSDYTDEENKS
-291 GKKLFVESVRIV
+291 GKKLFNEFVRIV

-318 DDPEKTAEKLSY
+318 DDPNKTAEKLSY
-330 VKGIPE
+330 VQGIPK

-341 GTGIYINDIAEEKEA
+341 GTGIYIHDIAEEKEA
-356 LQLHIFQIVGITVD
+356 LQLHIFQIVGVTVD
-370 GLFMLLAYFLLQSR
+370 GLFMLLAYFLLQSK

-390 KKAEAGLK
+390 KKAVAGLK
-398 EVKNRYRALVESS
+398 EVKDRYRALVESS
-411 NEGYLLTMDG
+411 NEGYLLTVDG
-421 RIVYSNFKLQQ
+421 RILYSNFKLQQ
-432 ILGFTNTEL
+432 MLGYSDTEL
-441 HQADIW
+441 HQTDIW
-447 NIIFPDV
+447 DIIFPDIEHNARV
-454 ENNSRLNEHLG
+454 KEHLV
-465 NVFKNDSDHG
+465 NVFKNESDSG

-486 NHIDVIVTTSR
+486 NYIDVIITTSR
-497 IFLSEKHGHVI
+497 IFLSEKLGHVI

-516 SVIGVGTTTNIPT
+516 SYIGVGMSTNIPT
-529 DYKPIHSS
+529 DYKTVHDS
-537 LIKEIKESNR
+537 LVKKIRESNR
-547 IGHVVQNMNKLPAII
+547 TAHVVQNMNKLPAII

-568 GAKPKAL
+568 GARPKAL
-575 CMVIGTTYDEVIV
+575 CMIIGTTYDEVIV
-588 RCIELSIDE
+588 RCIELSINE

-622 DQDNAIIFKDTTQ
+622 DQDNAIIFEDNAQ
-635 TAPDKLRAYFLKL
+635 MALDQIRAYFLKL
-648 GDKVCSKLNA
+648 GDKVCGKLNA

-679 KEWHKKLENI
+679 KEWHHKLKTI
-689 MNAPTPDGFLE
+689 MRAPTADGFLE
-700 FNVFFDLKRTYGNID
+700 FNVFFDLKCTYGNID
-715 IANSIHSQIQLLMQ
+715 LASSIHSQIQLLKQ
-729 QYPRFINH
+729 QHPLFINY
-737 YAKNALIYKPP
+737 YAKNALMHKPP
-748 LNVLG
+748 LNVYG
-753 GLKTER
+753 GLKIDR
-759 QDGARTLNLKGAL
+759 QDGAKTLNLKDAL

-787 IDDANTIKRLKKI
+787 INHASTIKRLEDL
-800 REKEEI
+800 REQEEI
-806 DEGFHKE
+806 SEEFYKE
-813 AIYMFNYIWQLR
+813 TVYIFYSIWRLR
-825 FFNQIFTHAGLR
+825 FFNQIFKHTGLD
-837 KVNDDLEIKEL
+837 KVTDDLDIEDLNALEI
-848 NDLEVE
+848 E
-854 HLKQVVYRLS
+854 HLKQMIARLS

-875 ESVAVEIKP
+875 ESLPVEKI

>member
-1 LKSSLLYA
+1 
-9 NFFTLKKLL
+9 
-18 KDTAMK
+18 MK
-24 LEEHVKRTEE
+24 LEEHVRRTDE
-34 LFSVPGKDIHQWL
+34 LFGIPGQDIHQWL
-47 DGFFDTNSFERLLAG
+47 DGFFDSRSFERLLAG
-62 QSPANYDPYSHR
+62 HSPANYDPYSHR

-93 YSREEI
+93 YSREQI

-109 DYMGYL
+109 DYRGYL

-131 DAAET
+131 DAEEA

-147 SDYFQ
+147 SDYYQ
-152 GKSYNYQKEKSEK
+152 GESYKYQKEKSEK
-165 FFDSFGSRIVLP
+165 FFDSFASRIVLP
-177 TILAMILFISYI
+177 TLLAIALFIGYI
-189 FFYVVPLFEDNM
+189 FFYVVPLFENNM
-201 LNQKKLIVKE
+201 LTQKKAMVKE
-211 LTAIAASV
+211 LTATAASV
-219 ITHYQA
+219 ITHYYE
-225 LEEKGLLT
+225 LEKQGRLSR
-233 PEEAKQRT
+233 EEAVQST
-241 IDEIK
+241 IDTIK
-246 TMRYDSQNK
+246 TMRYDSEDK

-276 TGKDLSNYTDEENKS
+276 TGMDLSDYTDEENKS

-303 KSNGEGY
+303 ESQGEGY
-310 LRYHWQWK
+310 LRYHWQFK
-318 DDPEKTAEKLSY
+318 DNPNKTAEKLSY
-330 VKGIPE
+330 VKGIAQ

-398 EVKNRYRALVESS
+398 EVKDRYRALVESS
-411 NEGYLLTMDG
+411 NEGYLLAVDG

-432 ILGFTNTEL
+432 MLGFTDTEL
-441 HQADIW
+441 HQTDIW
-447 NIIFPDV
+447 DIIFPDV
-454 ENNSRLNEHLG
+454 ETNQRLKEHLDK
-465 NVFKNDSDHG
+465 VFKNEADSG
-475 EFEAVAADSVG
+475 EFEALAADSVG
-486 NHIDVIVTTSR
+486 NYLDVIITTSR
-497 IFLSEKHGHVI
+497 IFLTEKHGHVI

-516 SVIGVGTTTNIPT
+516 SDIGIGTAVPIPT
-529 DYKPIHSS
+529 DYKPVHDAI
-537 LIKEIKESNR
+537 IKKIRESNR

-562 REMIDT
+562 REMINT
-568 GAKPKAL
+568 GARARAL
-575 CMVIGTTYDEVIV
+575 RTVIGTTYDEVIV
-588 RCIELSIDE
+588 RCIELSINE
-597 IGPPPVAFAFLSLG
+597 IGQPPVAFAFLSLG

-622 DQDNAIIFKDTTQ
+622 DQDNAIIFEDPEQ
-635 TAPDKLRAYFLKL
+635 PVVDKIRAYFLKL

-672 PKWCLSE
+672 PKWCLSQQ
-679 KEWHKKLENI
+679 EWHKKLKTI
-689 MNAPTPDGFLE
+689 MSDPTPDGFLE
-700 FNVFFDLKRTYGNID
+700 FNVFFDLKCTYGNSEL
-715 IANSIHSQIQLLMQ
+715 AGSIHEQIQLLMQ
-729 QYPRFINH
+729 KHPLFISY
-737 YAKNALIYKPP
+737 YAKNTLVHKPP
-748 LNVLG
+748 LNVFG
-753 GLKTER
+753 RLKTER
-759 QDGARTLNLKGAL
+759 QSGTRTLNLKEAL

-779 RIYALKHG
+779 RIYALKHA
-787 IDDANTIKRLKKI
+787 INTANTIKRLNKI

-806 DEGFHKE
+806 AEDFYKE
-813 AIYMFNYIWQLR
+813 TVYIFNYLWRLR
-825 FFNQIFTHAGLR
+825 FFNQIFKHTDLH
-837 KVNDDLEIKEL
+837 KVNDDLNIEEL

-854 HLKQVVYRLS
+854 HLEQIVSKLS

-875 ESVAVEIKP
+875 ESVPAEKI

>member
-1 LKSSLLYA
+1 
-9 NFFTLKKLL
+9 
-18 KDTAMK
+18 MK
-24 LEEHVKRTEE
+24 LEEHVKHTEE
-34 LFSVPGKDIHQWL
+34 LFGIPGRDIHQWL
-47 DGFFDTNSFERLLAG
+47 DGFFDTHSFERLLAG

-109 DYMGYL
+109 DYRGYL
-115 PKREDFE
+115 PKRKDFE
-122 NGTFTEKYH
+122 SGTFKEQYH

-147 SDYFQ
+147 TDYFQ
-152 GKSYNYQKEKSEK
+152 GESYNYQKEKSQK
-165 FFDSFGSRIVLP
+165 FFDSFGTRIVLP
-177 TILAMILFISYI
+177 TILAIILFICYI
-189 FFYVVPLFEDNM
+189 FYYVVPLFENNM
-201 LNQKKLIVKE
+201 LNQKKMMVKE
-211 LTAIAASV
+211 LTETAASM
-219 ITHYQA
+219 IAHYQV
-225 LEEKGLLT
+225 LEEKGVLS
-233 PEEAKQRT
+233 PEEAIQRT
-241 IDEIK
+241 IEEIK
-246 TMRYDSQNK
+246 MMRYGSQNK

-291 GKKLFVESVRIV
+291 GKKLFVEFVRIV
-303 KSNGEGY
+303 ESNGEGY

-318 DDPEKTAEKLSY
+318 DNPDKTAEKLSY
-330 VKGIPE
+330 VKGIPQ

-341 GTGIYINDIAEEKEA
+341 GTGIYINDIAEEKES
-356 LQLHIFQIVGITVD
+356 LQLHIFQIVGVTVD

-390 KKAEAGLK
+390 KKAEEGLK
-398 EVKNRYRALVESS
+398 EVKDRYRALVASS
-411 NEGYLLTMDG
+411 NEGYLLTVDG

-432 ILGFTNTEL
+432 MLGYTAPEL
-441 HQADIW
+441 HQTDFW
-447 NIIFPDV
+447 DIIFPDV
-454 ENNSRLNEHLG
+454 ENNSRLREHLS
-465 NVFKNDSDHG
+465 NVFKNESDSG
-475 EFEAVAADSVG
+475 EFEAIAADSVG
-486 NHIDVIVTTSR
+486 NFIDVIVTTSR

-508 SLRPIVRK
+508 SLRPISLK
-516 SVIGVGTTTNIPT
+516 SHIGVGAFTSIPT
-529 DYKPIHSS
+529 DYKPIHAS
-537 LIKEIKESNR
+537 LIKEIRESNR
-547 IGHVVQNMNKLPAII
+547 IAHVIQNMNKLPAII
-562 REMIDT
+562 REMVDT

-575 CMVIGTTYDEVIV
+575 CMVIGTTYDEVII
-588 RCIELSIDE
+588 RCIELSINE
-597 IGPPPVAFAFLSLG
+597 IGQPPVAFAFLSLG

-622 DQDNAIIFKDTTQ
+622 DQDNAIIFENTTQ
-635 TAPDKLRAYFLKL
+635 IASDKTRAYFLKL

-665 AGIMALH
+665 GGIMALH

-689 MNAPTPDGFLE
+689 MAASTPDGFLE
-700 FNVFFDLKRTYGNID
+700 FNVFFDLKCTYGNID
-715 IANSIHSQIQLLMQ
+715 LANSIHSQIQLLMP
-729 QYPRFINH
+729 QYPLFINY

-748 LNVLG
+748 LNAFG
-753 GLKTER
+753 QLKTER
-759 QDGARTLNLKGAL
+759 QDGTRTLNLKEAL

-787 IDDANTIKRLKKI
+787 INNANTVKRLKEIKKKAEISEEFYKESVYIFYKI
-800 REKEEI
+800 WE
-806 DEGFHKE
+806 
-813 AIYMFNYIWQLR
+813 LR
-825 FFNQIFTHAGLR
+825 FFNQIVKYSGLH
-837 KVNDDLEIKEL
+837 KVNDDLDIEEL

-854 HLKQVVYRLS
+854 HLKQVISRLS
-864 MLRRK
+864 MLRKK
-869 ISLDFI
+869 IRFDFF
-875 ESVAVEIKP
+875 ESGSTDR

>member
-1 LKSSLLYA
+1 
-9 NFFTLKKLL
+9 
-18 KDTAMK
+18 MK

-34 LFSVPGKDIHQWL
+34 LFGIPGQDIHQWL
-47 DGFFDTNSFERLLAG
+47 DGFFDTSSFERLLAG

-79 VEGLEE
+79 VEGLQE

-99 KNVFETHVKD
+99 KKVFETHVKD
-109 DYMGYL
+109 DYRGYL

-152 GKSYNYQKEKSEK
+152 GESYNYQKEKSEK

-201 LNQKKLIVKE
+201 LNQKKLMVKE
-211 LTAIAASV
+211 LTATAASV
-219 ITHYQA
+219 ITHYQV
-225 LEEKGLLT
+225 LEEKGELT

-241 IDEIK
+241 IDAIK
-246 TMRYDSQNK
+246 TMRYGSQDK

-262 MTPKMILH
+262 MSPKMILH

-276 TGKDLSNYTDEENKS
+276 TGMDLSNYTDEENKS

-303 KSNGEGY
+303 ESSGEGY

-318 DDPEKTAEKLSY
+318 DNPDKTAEKLSY
-330 VKGIPE
+330 VKGIPQ

-390 KKAEAGLK
+390 KRAEAGLK
-398 EVKNRYRALVESS
+398 EVKDRYRALVESS
-411 NEGYLLTMDG
+411 HEGYLLTVDG
-421 RIVYSNFKLQQ
+421 RIVYSNFRLQQ
-432 ILGFTNTEL
+432 MLGFSDTEL
-441 HQADIW
+441 HKTDIW
-447 NIIFPDV
+447 DIIFPDV
-454 ENNSRLNEHLG
+454 ENNSRLREHLS
-465 NVFKNDSDHG
+465 NVFKNDSDSG

-486 NHIDVIVTTSR
+486 NYIDVIITTSR

-516 SVIGVGTTTNIPT
+516 SYIGVGTTTNLPS
-529 DYKPIHSS
+529 DYKPIHDSI
-537 LIKEIKESNR
+537 IKKIKESNR

-562 REMIDT
+562 REMIDI
-568 GAKPKAL
+568 GARPKAL
-575 CMVIGTTYDEVIV
+575 RMVIGTTYDEVIV
-588 RCIELSIDE
+588 RCIELSINE
-597 IGPPPVAFAFLSLG
+597 IGQPPVAFAFLSLG

-622 DQDNAIIFKDTTQ
+622 DQDNAIIFEDTTQ
-635 TAPDKLRAYFLKL
+635 TAPDKIRAYFLKL

-679 KEWHKKLENI
+679 KEWHKKLKNI
-689 MNAPTPDGFLE
+689 MNIPTPDGFLE
-700 FNVFFDLKRTYGNID
+700 FNVFFDLKCTYGNID
-715 IANSIHSQIQLLMQ
+715 LANSIHSQIQLLMQ
-729 QYPRFINH
+729 QYPLFINH
-737 YAKNALIYKPP
+737 YAKNALIHKPP
-748 LNVLG
+748 LNVFG
-753 GLKTER
+753 RLKTER
-759 QDGARTLNLKGAL
+759 QDGARTLNLKEAL

-787 IDDANTIKRLKKI
+787 INTANTIKRLNDI

-806 DEGFHKE
+806 TEEFYKE
-813 AIYMFNYIWQLR
+813 TVYIFNYIWRLR
-825 FFNQIFTHAGLR
+825 FFNQIFKHTGLD
-837 KVNDDLEIKEL
+837 KVNDDLGIEEL
-848 NDLEVE
+848 NGLEVE
-854 HLKQVVYRLS
+854 HLKQVISRIS

-875 ESVAVEIKP
+875 EIVSTER

>member
-1 LKSSLLYA
+1 MEKQLKE
-9 NFFTLKKLL
+9 
-18 KDTAMK
+18 TAMK

-34 LFSVPGKDIHQWL
+34 LFGIPGQDIHQWL
-47 DGFFDTNSFERLLAG
+47 DGFFDSSSFERLLSG

-79 VEGLEE
+79 IEGLEE

-99 KNVFETHVKD
+99 RNVFETHVKD
-109 DYMGYL
+109 DYRGYL

-131 DAAET
+131 DSAEA

-147 SDYFQ
+147 TDYFQ
-152 GKSYNYQKEKSEK
+152 GESYNYQKVKSER
-165 FFDSFGSRIVLP
+165 FFNSFGSRILLP
-177 TILAMILFISYI
+177 TILAIILFISYI
-189 FFYVVPLFEDNM
+189 FFYVVPFFEDNM
-201 LNQKKLIVKE
+201 LTQKKLMVKE
-211 LTAIAASV
+211 LTATAASV
-219 ITHYQA
+219 ITHYQI
-225 LEEKGLLT
+225 LEEKGELT
-233 PEEAKQRT
+233 PEEAEQRT
-241 IDEIK
+241 IDAIK
-246 TMRYDSQNK
+246 TMRYDSQDK

-276 TGKDLSNYTDEENKS
+276 TGQDLSDYTDEENKS
-291 GKKLFVESVRIV
+291 GKKLFVEFVRIV
-303 KSNGEGY
+303 EAHGEGY

-318 DDPEKTAEKLSY
+318 DNPEKSAEKLSY
-330 VKGIPE
+330 VKGIPK

-390 KKAEAGLK
+390 KKAEAGLQ
-398 EVKNRYRALVESS
+398 EVKDRYRALVESS
-411 NEGYLLTMDG
+411 NEGYLLTVDG

-432 ILGFTNTEL
+432 MLGFSNTEL
-441 HQADIW
+441 HQTDIW

-454 ENNSRLNEHLG
+454 ESNKRLREHLG
-465 NVFKNDSDHG
+465 KVFENDSDSG

-486 NHIDVIVTTSR
+486 NHLDVIITTSR
-497 IFLSEKHGHVI
+497 IFLTEKHGHVI
-508 SLRPIVRK
+508 SLRPIVRR
-516 SVIGVGTTTNIPT
+516 SYIGVGTATNIPT
-529 DYKPIHSS
+529 DYKPIHDS
-537 LIKEIKESNR
+537 LIKKIRESNR

-568 GAKPKAL
+568 GARARAL
-575 CMVIGTTYDEVIV
+575 RTVIGTTYDEVIV
-588 RCIELSIDE
+588 RCVELSIDE
-597 IGPPPVAFAFLSLG
+597 IGEPPVAFAFLSLG

-622 DQDNAIIFKDTTQ
+622 DQDNAIIFQDQDTEE
-635 TAPDKLRAYFLKL
+635 TAPDNIRAYFLKL

-679 KEWHKKLENI
+679 KEWHKKLKNI
-689 MNAPTPDGFLE
+689 MNSPTPDGFLE
-700 FNVFFDLKRTYGNID
+700 FNVFFDLKCTYGNID
-715 IANSIHSQIQLLMQ
+715 LAGSIHSQIQLLMKKNPLFMS
-729 QYPRFINH
+729 Y
-737 YAKNALIYKPP
+737 YAKNTLVHKPP
-748 LNVLG
+748 FSVFG
-753 GLKTER
+753 RLKTER
-759 QDGARTLNLKGAL
+759 QDGARTLNLKEAL
-772 RPIEIFS
+772 RPIEIFA
-779 RIYALKHG
+779 RIYALKHA
-787 IDDANTIKRLKKI
+787 IIPANTIKRLNAI
-800 REKEEI
+800 RDKEEVS
-806 DEGFHKE
+806 EEFYKE
-813 AIYMFNYIWQLR
+813 TVYVFNYIWRLR
-825 FFNQIFTHAGLR
+825 FFNQIFKHTDLH
-837 KVNDDLEIKEL
+837 KVDDDLDIDEL

-854 HLKQVVYRLS
+854 HLELVISRLS

-875 ESVAVEIKP
+875 ESVPIEKI